1 MKQILLIL
9 IGIASLQAQTN
20 QGQDHTPATYAQEYT
35 TPADA
40 DKVRQA
46 AAPAEDEHETERN
59 FHDFIAK
66 DVAAD
71 KKIENGATL
80 HYTKFR
86 DANKAFNAMLNFI
99 SPAGEKMKFGKTYK
113 YESELIKVEWTENTP
128 GQTVV
133 KDGFA
138 RIKVTFKRKNTNYTV
153 VFRKP

>member
-1 MKQILLIL
+1 MKQILFIL
-9 IGIASLQAQTN
+9 IGIASLQAQAN
-20 QGQDHTPATYAQEYT
+20 QGQGHTPATYAQEYT
-35 TPADA
+35 TATNA

-46 AAPAEDEHETERN
+46 AAPAEDETKTERN
-59 FHDFIAK
+59 FHDFIVK
-66 DVAAD
+66 DVAAGKD
-71 KKIENGATL
+71 IENRATL

-86 DANKAFNAMLNFI
+86 NANKAFNAMLNFI

-138 RIKVTFKRKNTNYTV
+138 RIKVTFKENKTNYTV
-153 VFRKP
+153 VFRQP

>member
-1 MKQILLIL
+1 MKQILFIL
-9 IGIASLQAQTN
+9 IGIASLQVQASHS
-20 QGQDHTPATYAQEYT
+20 HTPVTYAQEYT

-46 AAPAEDEHETERN
+46 AAPTKDEIKTENN
-59 FHDFIAK
+59 FHGFIAK
-66 DVAAD
+66 DVAAG
-71 KKIENGATL
+71 KNIENGATL

>member
-1 MKQILLIL
+1 MKQILFIL
-9 IGIASLQAQTN
+9 IGIASLQVQAD
-20 QGQDHTPATYAQEYT
+20 QGQGRTPATYAQECT

-46 AAPAEDEHETERN
+46 AENTDDETKTEKN
-59 FHDFIAK
+59 FHDFIVK
-66 DVAAD
+66 DVAAGKD
-71 KKIENGATL
+71 IKNGATL

-99 SPAGEKMKFGKTYK
+99 SPANKRVKFDTTSG

-138 RIKVTFKRKNTNYTV
+138 RLKVTFKRKNTNYTV
-153 VFRKP
+153 IFRQP

>member
-1 MKQILLIL
+1 MKQILFIL
-9 IGIASLQAQTN
+9 IGIASLQVQASHS
-20 QGQDHTPATYAQEYT
+20 HTPVTYAQEYT
-35 TPADA
+35 TPADT
-40 DKVRQA
+40 DMVRQA
-46 AAPAEDEHETERN
+46 TVPTEDEHETERN
-59 FHDFIAK
+59 FHDFIVK
-66 DVAAD
+66 DVAAGKD
-71 KKIENGATL
+71 IENGATL

-113 YESELIKVEWTENTP
+113 YESVLIKVEWEENTS

-138 RIKVTFKRKNTNYTV
+138 RIKVTFKEKKTNYTV

>member
-1 MKQILLIL
+1 MKQILFIL
-9 IGIASLQAQTN
+9 IGIASLQAQAN
-20 QGQDHTPATYAQEYT
+20 QYQGHTPATYAQEYT
-35 TPADA
+35 TATNA

-59 FHDFIAK
+59 FHDFIVK
-66 DVAAD
+66 DVAAGKD
-71 KKIENGATL
+71 IENGATL

-99 SPAGEKMKFGKTYK
+99 SPAKERMNFDKTHK
-113 YESELIKVEWTENTP
+113 YDSELIKVEWEENTS

-138 RIKVTFKRKNTNYTV
+138 RLKVTFKEKNTNYTV
-153 VFRKP
+153 IFRKP

>member
-1 MKQILLIL
+1 MKQILFIL
-9 IGIASLQAQTN
+9 IGIASLQVQASHS
-20 QGQDHTPATYAQEYT
+20 HTPVTYAQEYT

-46 AAPAEDEHETERN
+46 TENTEDEKQTEKN

-99 SPAGEKMKFGKTYK
+99 SPAGEKTRFGKTYK
-113 YESELIKVEWTENTP
+113 YESELIKVEWEENTS

-138 RIKVTFKRKNTNYTV
+138 RLKVTFKERETNYTV

>member
-1 MKQILLIL
+1 MKQILFIL
-9 IGIASLQAQTN
+9 IGIASLQAQAN
-20 QGQDHTPATYAQEYT
+20 QGQGHTPATYAQEYT
-35 TPADA
+35 TATNA

-46 AAPAEDEHETERN
+46 AAPAEDEKQTERN

-86 DANKAFNAMLNFI
+86 DANKAFNAMLNLI
-99 SPAGEKMKFGKTYK
+99 SPAGEKYKFGKTYK
-113 YESELIKVEWTENTP
+113 YESVLIKVEWEENTP

-138 RIKVTFKRKNTNYTV
+138 RLRVTFKENKTNYTV

>member
-9 IGIASLQAQTN
+9 IGIASLQAQAG
-20 QGQDHTPATYAQEYT
+20 QGQGHTPATYAQEFT
-35 TPADA
+35 TPAGA
-40 DKVRQA
+40 DMVRQA
-46 AAPAEDEHETERN
+46 AAPDDDETKTERN

-66 DVAAD
+66 DVAAG

-86 DANKAFNAMLNFI
+86 DANKAFNAILNFI
-99 SPAGEKMKFGKTYK
+99 SPAGEKYKFGKTCR

-153 VFRKP
+153 IFRQP

>member
-1 MKQILLIL
+1 MKQILFIL
-9 IGIASLQAQTN
+9 IGIASLQVQASHS
-20 QGQDHTPATYAQEYT
+20 HTPVTYAQEYT
-35 TPADA
+35 TPADT
-40 DKVRQA
+40 DMVRQA
-46 AAPAEDEHETERN
+46 TENTEDEKQTEKK

-86 DANKAFNAMLNFI
+86 DANKAFTAMINFI
-99 SPAGEKMKFGKTYK
+99 SPAEERKYFGKTYK
-113 YESELIKVEWTENTP
+113 YESELIKVEWEENTS

-138 RIKVTFKRKNTNYTV
+138 RLKVTFKGRKTNYTV
-153 VFRKP
+153 IFRKP